1 MTRSMRLLENPSVYR
16 LWQMPFAEAKFAPVR
31 RHGEPPPQDACSTS
45 AAAPERMRDSS
56 RRPTTSDSTSTRSTS
71 TRQGDASGTSSSSQT
86 SRETNSP
93 KRTPFDFV
101 LINSLL
107 HHLDTHDVRKLL
119 AAVERHL
126 DTDGHVHI
134 LDLVQPTRRGIARL
148 LARLDRGDFPRPL
161 VEWETLFSEAF
172 EPVVLEPYP
181 LPRWPALW
189 NMVYFKG
196 RARR

>member
-1 MTRSMRLLENPSVYR
+1 MTRTMRLLENPRVYR

-31 RHGEPPPQDACSTS
+31 RHGEP
-45 AAAPERMRDSS
+45 AAAKRVLDIGCGPGTNASLFSESDYLGLDINPKYIEQAKRRFGDRFVVADVTRDELPEW
-56 RRPTTSDSTSTRSTS
+56 
-71 TRQGDASGTSSSSQT
+71 
-86 SRETNSP
+86 E
-93 KRTPFDFV
+93 PFDFV
-101 LINSLL
+101 LVNSLL

-119 AAVERHL
+119 AAVARHL
-126 DTDGHVHI
+126 DADGHVHI
-134 LDLVQPTRRGIARL
+134 LDLVQPKRPGVARL

-161 VEWETLFSEAF
+161 ADWETLFSEAF

-181 LPRWPALW
+181 LPHRPALW